1 MTNISPLSHA
11 KETGAPWVLTL
22 IPMQAPFIADLQQH
36 YGLVNLPNI
45 EQLSQL
51 AAAQRQQIGMVVTNG
66 STGLS
71 AAQMDLLPQIRL
83 VSSYGAG
90 YENIDLTA
98 AARRGIAVTH
108 APGVNNAT
116 VADHALALMLAIAR
130 GVPEL
135 DRAVKAGAWLQSR
148 GQRPAVNGKRLGLLG
163 MGNIGEL
170 IARRA
175 AAFDMQISYHTRRPR
190 PSLPYRHVDSVVAL
204 AAASDYLVLACPGG
218 AATRHLVNRDVLQQL
233 GPQGFLV
240 NIARGSV
247 VDTAALIEALEEGL
261 IAGAALDVIE
271 NEPEIPPQAL
281 NMDNLILTPHI
292 SGRSPEAQLAQHQ
305 ALMENIAACLAGT
318 PLKNSLPENGTS

>member
-1 MTNISPLSHA
+1 MTSTSSPLPSG
-11 KETGAPWVLTL
+11 KTGATSILSL
-22 IPMQAPFIADLQQH
+22 IAMQAPFIADLQQH
-36 YGLVNLPNI
+36 YRLDSLQNPA
-45 EQLSQL
+45 QL
-51 AAAQRQQIGMVVTNG
+51 AELAADQRQQTGIVVTNG

-71 AAQMDLLPQIRL
+71 AVQMDLLPQLRL
-83 VSSYGAG
+83 VCSYGAG
-90 YENIDLTA
+90 FENIDLA
-98 AARRGIAVTH
+98 AAAQRGIAVTH

-116 VADHALALMLAIAR
+116 VADHAIALMLAIAR
-130 GVPEL
+130 GLPEL

-148 GQRPAVNGKRLGLLG
+148 QQRPTVNGKRLGLLG

-190 PSLPYRHVDSVVAL
+190 PELPYQHVDSVAAL
-204 AAASDYLVLACPGG
+204 AAASDYLILACPGG
-218 AATRHLVNRDVLQQL
+218 AATRHLVNREVLQQL

-247 VDTAALIEALEEGL
+247 VDTAALMDALHEAR

-271 NEPEIPPQAL
+271 DEPEIPPRAATL
-281 NMDNLILTPHI
+281 DNLILTPHI

-305 ALMENIAACLAGT
+305 TLMENIAACLAGA
-318 PLKNSLPENGTS
+318 PLKNQLSEGGKA